1 MKKHFIYLTI
11 NLITS
16 EKYIGKHYGELDDD
30 YLGSGTILRR
40 AIAKYG
46 KENFQRIILY
56 ISQDNDE
63 NNLKEQEYIKIFNAV
78 QNPEFYN
85 LAPGGDG
92 GDIFHSLS
100 KERQEQIR
108 QEASI
113 RNSGSGNGMYGK
125 KHSQET
131 KEKLKKIDKSY
142 TQTAQ
147 YKYNMSIAISGEKN
161 GMYGKQHSKAAKEK
175 MSLAK
180 KGKKLGKENSNAK
193 GISAYK
199 DMEMT
204 QLVKHFD
211 TIRDALIAIGTKPN
225 DYSGISK
232 RMKEN
237 KPYKGYYWKKESVET
252 NIEE

>member
-11 NLITS
+11 NLITN

-40 AIAKYG
+40 AIVKYG
-46 KENFQRIILY
+46 KENFQRIILH

-92 GDIFHSLS
+92 GDIFHSLP

-142 TQTAQ
+142 TQTAK
-147 YKYNMSIAISGEKN
+147 YKYNMSITMSGEKN
-161 GMYGKQHSKAAKEK
+161 GMYGKQHSEAAKEK

-211 TIRDALIAIGTKPN
+211 TIQDALIAIGTKPN